1 MSNYRINEETTRIK
15 IRRLNNRFLYFFA
28 FKLPLTP
35 SSSHRP
41 LVNYFTILTSR
52 YNLIEGKANSLNSY
66 AEITVL
72 HNLIINN
79 LFRVYL

>member
-28 FKLPLTP
+28 FKLPLTH
-35 SSSHRP
+35 SSSNRP

-79 LFRVYL
+79 LFRFYL